1 MRYILKCRRI
11 YTYSQTD
18 RKEQYMKKTG
28 RFKLKLFL
36 ALLVSVIIVSC
47 VPQDNLKYVQDKTTS
62 EIKES
67 YEHLR
72 PIKKIRPFD
81 NLYINVLSLD
91 EQTARIFSNQNS
103 SITGGLSIDLL
114 SYTVSERGTID
125 FPFIGE
131 IMLNNLTLLEA
142 KAKVEAELSQYLSNT
157 AITMKFVN
165 SNITVLGEVRNQGEF
180 PFFKEQ
186 INIFQ
191 ALGYAGGV
199 TDYGDKSKVTLIREY
214 DNLIRF
220 HNLNLTDKKIVEN
233 ELYYLQP
240 GDVVIV
246 EPIKTKFRSL
256 RTFTYATFLA
266 TTTTLI
272 TVMYFFR

>member
-28 RFKLKLFL
+28 RFKIKLFL

-199 TDYGDKSKVTLIREY
+199 TDFGDKSKVTLIREY

>member
-220 HNLNLTDKKIVEN
+220 HNLNLTDKKLWKMSFTI
-233 ELYYLQP
+233 
-240 GDVVIV
+240 
-246 EPIKTKFRSL
+246 FSL
-256 RTFTYATFLA
+256 AML
-266 TTTTLI
+266 
-272 TVMYFFR
+272 

>member
-1 MRYILKCRRI
+1 
-11 YTYSQTD
+11 
-18 RKEQYMKKTG
+18 MKKTG
-28 RFKLKLFL
+28 RFKIKLFL

>member
-1 MRYILKCRRI
+1 
-11 YTYSQTD
+11 
-18 RKEQYMKKTG
+18 
-28 RFKLKLFL
+28 
-36 ALLVSVIIVSC
+36 
-47 VPQDNLKYVQDKTTS
+47 
-62 EIKES
+62 
-67 YEHLR
+67 
-72 PIKKIRPFD
+72 
-81 NLYINVLSLD
+81 
-91 EQTARIFSNQNS
+91 
-103 SITGGLSIDLL
+103 
-114 SYTVSERGTID
+114 
-125 FPFIGE
+125 
-131 IMLNNLTLLEA
+131 
-142 KAKVEAELSQYLSNT
+142 
-157 AITMKFVN
+157 
-165 SNITVLGEVRNQGEF
+165 VLGEVRNQGEF

-220 HNLNLTDKKIVEN
+220 HSLNLTDKKIVEN

-240 GDVVIV
+240 GDVLIV

-272 TVMYFFR
+272 TVLYFFR

>member
-1 MRYILKCRRI
+1 
-11 YTYSQTD
+11 
-18 RKEQYMKKTG
+18 MKKNTG
-28 RFKLKLFL
+28 KYLAFLLLISLF
-36 ALLVSVIIVSC
+36 AASC
-47 VPQDNLKYVQDKTTS
+47 VPQEKLKYVQNETTTV
-62 EIKES
+62 IKEN
-67 YEHLR
+67 YEHHR
-72 PIKKIRPFD
+72 PEKRIKPYD

-91 EQTARIFSNQNS
+91 EQTARVFSNQNS
-103 SITGGLSIDLL
+103 SITGGLSVDLL
-114 SYTVSERGTID
+114 SYTVSATGTID

-131 IMLNNLTLLEA
+131 IDLNNLTLLEA
-142 KAKVEAELSQYLSNT
+142 KAKVEKELSQYLSNT

-199 TDYGDKSKVTLIREY
+199 TDYGDKSKVVLVREY
-214 DNLIRF
+214 DKSIQY
-220 HNLNLTDKKIVEN
+220 HDLNLTDKSIVESQF
-233 ELYYLQP
+233 YYLKP

-246 EPIKTKFRSL
+246 EPINTKFRNL
-256 RTFTYATFLA
+256 RTFTYSTFLA

-272 TVMYFFR
+272 TVLYFFSR

>member
-199 TDYGDKSKVTLIREY
+199 SDYGDKSKVTLIREY

>member
-28 RFKLKLFL
+28 RFKIKLFL
-36 ALLVSVIIVSC
+36 ALLVSAIIVSC

>member
-1 MRYILKCRRI
+1 MRYYMKCRI
-11 YTYSQTD
+11 IELNSQPN
-18 RKEQYMKKTG
+18 RKEHHMKNPG
-28 RFKLKLFL
+28 QFALKLVMLLLISGIL
-36 ALLVSVIIVSC
+36 ASC
-47 VPQDNLKYVQDKTTS
+47 VPQDNLKYVQNKTSS

-131 IMLNNLTLLEA
+131 IYLSNLTLIEA

-220 HNLNLTDKKIVEN
+220 HSLNLTDKKIVEN

-272 TVMYFFR
+272 TVLYFFR